1 MKRGIPFQLASKDTT
16 EQHGIVDVNIQHQS
30 DASKVCLSN
39 RGLTSFPREALY
51 NAAASQEK
59 KSGGNKD
66 SSDRWWLE
74 EDIKFIDLSHN
85 LIPTI
90 PDAISSLAVSLTTLV
105 LSNNKLSGLPES
117 ISELSCL
124 KKLDVTHN
132 CLTSL
137 PEGLGRLTFLV
148 ELNLTGNRHL
158 KQLPELL
165 GLSSL
170 EVLRC
175 AECALTS
182 LPVTLGGSSCLKL
195 IELDASSNSLSS
207 LPSGLS
213 MCVRLRI
220 LRLSRN
226 KLLDLPDLQRLQ
238 SCCVIDLRQNALTQI
253 PCLPR
258 SSTLSEVYLGAN
270 RLTSLQPA
278 STHLVRPGISVLD
291 VASNMI
297 DSLPDEL
304 RFLYQLT
311 TLDISNNDLNILPA
325 WLGFMTLLTRLVV
338 DGNPLRTMKKSLIGG
353 GGGVPALK
361 AYLKT
366 RATPDEAILFEKE
379 ITAVQAAKHH
389 IGLAPPSAPTVI
401 IHKSGEP
408 LPQLP
413 MAAAAA
419 AANSLTESLT
429 LAWSLAVREA
439 MSTPSLKLIVS
450 PSAFPIKLTSFSL
463 SDLTRGAQHEALQR
477 YRALV
482 VDGHAIVPEGIP
494 RDLLAVCANVSEVSL
509 SRNSLERV
517 PEALTYTAAAAA
529 ATALGREGHSRAAS
543 SLNLRTLRL
552 SFNLIP
558 TNGIPWLPPS
568 LLTLDL
574 SHNRLKRIPK
584 CITLR
589 GLPHLESLSLSNNDI
604 EAPAEDDLGDEG
616 SGDALLW
623 LPKLRSLN
631 LSGNVLTRIPIAVLG
646 LKHLSDLDISKND
659 ISSLQPHIGCILS
672 LSHLNIEGNPQ
683 RGVRPGVVEMGTP
696 AVLGFLRSRVAVGDE
711 KKYVS
716 MFAVEEEEI
725 IVPQPVNSAHAQQQQ
740 YYQPESTTSQFVTMK
755 QQQPVAHSSSFS
767 QAYNSSAGMT
777 GDYYQMVRR
786 IEELQNE
793 LQSGGGSNAQIQA
806 SKREL
811 LLLRAAEA
819 RAKQQNA
826 GF

>member
-1 MKRGIPFQLASKDTT
+1 
-16 EQHGIVDVNIQHQS
+16 
-30 DASKVCLSN
+30 
-39 RGLTSFPREALY
+39 
-51 NAAASQEK
+51 
-59 KSGGNKD
+59 
-66 SSDRWWLE
+66 
-74 EDIKFIDLSHN
+74 
-85 LIPTI
+85 
-90 PDAISSLAVSLTTLV
+90 
-105 LSNNKLSGLPES
+105 
-117 ISELSCL
+117 
-124 KKLDVTHN
+124 
-132 CLTSL
+132 
-137 PEGLGRLTFLV
+137 
-148 ELNLTGNRHL
+148 
-158 KQLPELL
+158 
-165 GLSSL
+165 
-170 EVLRC
+170 
-175 AECALTS
+175 
-182 LPVTLGGSSCLKL
+182 
-195 IELDASSNSLSS
+195 
-207 LPSGLS
+207 
-213 MCVRLRI
+213 
-220 LRLSRN
+220 
-226 KLLDLPDLQRLQ
+226 
-238 SCCVIDLRQNALTQI
+238 
-253 PCLPR
+253 
-258 SSTLSEVYLGAN
+258 
-270 RLTSLQPA
+270 
-278 STHLVRPGISVLD
+278 VLD

-379 ITAVQAAKHH
+379 VTAVQAAKHH
-389 IGLAPPSAPTVI
+389 IGLAPPSAPTAI

-408 LPQLP
+408 PPQLQ

-419 AANSLTESLT
+419 AANNLTESLT

-450 PSAFPIKLTSFSL
+450 PSTFPIKLTSFSL
-463 SDLTRGAQHEALQR
+463 SELSRGAQREALQR

-494 RDLLAVCANVSEVSL
+494 KDLLAVCANVSEVSL

-517 PEALTYTAAAAA
+517 PDALTYTAAAAA
-529 ATALGREGHSRAAS
+529 ATALGRAAS

-558 TNGIPWLPPS
+558 TNGVPWLPSS

-584 CITLR
+584 CLTLR

-631 LSGNVLTRIPIAVLG
+631 LSGNVLTRIPVAVLG

-672 LSHLNIEGNPQ
+672 LTHLNIEGNPQ

-696 AVLGFLRSRVAVGDE
+696 ACLGFLRSRVAVGDE

-725 IVPQPVNSAHAQQQQ
+725 IAPQPVNSAHAQQQQ
-740 YYQPESTTSQFVTMK
+740 FYQQKPESITSQVMTMK
-755 QQQPVAHSSSFS
+755 QQHPVAHSSTS
-767 QAYNSSAGMT
+767 SSAGMT

-793 LQSGGGSNAQIQA
+793 LQSGGGSVAQIQA

-819 RAKQQNA
+819 RAKQQNS